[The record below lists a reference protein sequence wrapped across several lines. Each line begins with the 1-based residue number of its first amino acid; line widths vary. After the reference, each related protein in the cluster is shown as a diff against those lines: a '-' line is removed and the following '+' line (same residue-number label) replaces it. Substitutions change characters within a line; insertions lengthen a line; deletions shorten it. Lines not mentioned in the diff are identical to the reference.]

1 MSLGTIGKLELVL
14 DEMVSKTNTEI
25 GRCVVTNERGLIVAE
40 KKTIS
45 TSNETLAAMISLLSD
60 TALRI
65 NRNLGL
71 NDPNTATIESMGTI
85 FSMCEFPVNDRRF
98 RIGVITEGNRS
109 KFRKRTFLRRR
120 KHDDLDDTLRI
131 AAKSIQKIL
140 EG

>member
-40 KKTIS
+40 KKTLS

-71 NDPNTATIESMGTI
+71 NDPNTATIESMETT
-85 FSMCEFPVNDRRF
+85 FSMCEFPVNNKRF
-98 RIGVITEGNRS
+98 RIGVITEGNGT
-109 KFRKRTFLRRR
+109 KLKRRNFLRRR
-120 KHDDLDDTLRI
+120 KYEDLDDTLRI

>member
-14 DEMVSKTNTEI
+14 DEMVSKTNIEI

-40 KKTIS
+40 KKSIS

-71 NDPNTATIESMGTI
+71 NDPNTATIESMGTT

-98 RIGVITEGNRS
+98 RIGVITEGNRT
-109 KFRKRTFLRRR
+109 KFKKRIFLRRR
-120 KHDDLDDTLRI
+120 KYEDLDETLRT
-131 AAKSIQKIL
+131 AAKSIQTIL